1 MCVLNNTEVMFTHYI
16 SFLRTLFLKKKQSAL
31 LNTSGFAIGLTGF
44 MLIALWVSHEI
55 SFEQVHRDSDRIYR
69 TLLLKSTPGEGVEK
83 TPALPLMV
91 GVALK
96 ADFPQ
101 VEDMAWIYH
110 LDEEPLEFG
119 QLAKTEGHLVNVSDN
134 FFSFFSGFHFLEGD
148 PRDVLKEGQNGVV
161 ITEKV
166 KQALFGDAP
175 ALGKMVASNKYG
187 QRKERVIV
195 GVVRIPQTTHFR
207 FDMATFTLYSQEMLT
222 SWARDVDGS
231 RKNVYVKLHS
241 NALIT
246 PADKEAMADI
256 MKKNTGKPVKVLFQ
270 PLRDIHLF
278 SDYLY
283 FWDQPSGS
291 IQYVWIF
298 IALGVL
304 VLGMSMFNFSLLATA
319 KASTRAKEIGVRK
332 VAGARFPEIAG
343 QFMMESLVQTLVA
356 VVLALCLVFALLPWF
371 SAFTDKEFSVVLS
384 WRMLPEIFLLAMGV
398 GMVSGLYPAFYLNR
412 LDPVRCLKGGGLT
425 GSKLPFIRI
434 LSLVQFAAAAF
445 LLISTF
451 WIQRQMNFIYTKDLG
466 YDCRN
471 LVVVP
476 TGLFYGNGE
485 LVRALTA
492 NPSIESVSA
501 FSIPPTRKVYQ
512 TGYRMRWAG
521 QASTDTLNAVYFA
534 TDAAFADHFKLEL
547 LKGDY
552 LKTTY
557 DEYWNRGRSK
567 PVEGEEAPQV
577 SIPIVINETAWK
589 AMGVDDPVGMRVNQ
603 NDVIIGVVKDFHLA
617 TLHQTIQPTVFSCNP
632 EAISTLGIRIRGE
645 NREQALQF
653 IKEQYEKFRPERA
666 FSYTFLEDDL
676 KAMYAPERRQAKV
689 FLLFSMLAL
698 SIALLGI
705 IGLAAF
711 SAGLRTREIGLR
723 KVYGASQNTI
733 LKMINLD
740 FLRWVFAGICVAI
753 PVVWIVM
760 QKWIASF
767 AYQASPGIAIFL
779 LAAFLL
785 LAVAAAVVSWQCY
798 RVAGIN
804 PAAALRNE

>member
-1 MCVLNNTEVMFTHYI
+1 MFTHYI
-16 SFLRTLFLKKKQSAL
+16 SFLKMLFLKKRQSAL
-31 LNTSGFAIGLTGF
+31 LNTVGFAIGLTGF
-44 MLIALWVSHEI
+44 MLIALWVRHEI

-69 TLLLKSTPGEGVEK
+69 ALLLKSTPGEGVEK

-119 QLAKTEGHLVNVSDN
+119 QLAKTEGHQVNVSNN
-134 FFSFFSGFHFLEGD
+134 FFSFFSGFEFLEGD

-166 KQALFGDAP
+166 KRALFGDAP

-187 QRKERVIV
+187 QHKERIIT
-195 GVVRIPQTTHFR
+195 GVVRIPQTTHFK
-207 FDMATFTLYSQEMLT
+207 FDIATFSIDSKDMLT
-222 SWARDVDGS
+222 SWGRDIDGS
-231 RKNVYVKLHS
+231 RKNVYIKLHPH
-241 NALIT
+241 AVIT
-246 PADKEAMADI
+246 APDKEAMADI
-256 MKKNTGKPVKVLFQ
+256 VMKNTGRAEKLLFQ

-283 FWDQPSGS
+283 FWDQPVGS

-298 IALGVL
+298 IALGFL
-304 VLGMSMFNFSLLATA
+304 VLAMSMFNFSLLATA

-343 QFMMESLVQTLVA
+343 QFMLESFVQTLVA
-356 VVLALCLVFALLPWF
+356 VVISLVLVFVLLPWF
-371 SAFTDKEFSVVLS
+371 SAFTDKDFSAVLS
-384 WRMLPEIFLLAMGV
+384 WRIVPELLLLALIVGV
-398 GMVSGLYPAFYLNR
+398 VSGLYPAFYLNR
-412 LDPVRCLKGGGLT
+412 LDPVRCLKGGGVT
-425 GSKLPFIRI
+425 GSKLPFIRM

-451 WIQRQMNFIYTKDLG
+451 WIQKQMNYIFTKDLG
-466 YDCRN
+466 YDYRN
-471 LVVVP
+471 LVIVP
-476 TGLFYGNGE
+476 TGLFYGNGD
-485 LVRALTA
+485 LVRTLTT

-501 FSIPPTRKVYQ
+501 FSVPPTRKVYQ
-512 TGYRMRWAG
+512 TGYRMRWSG
-521 QASTDTLNAVYFA
+521 QASTDTLNAVYFS

-557 DEYWNRGRSK
+557 DDYWNRGRSK
-567 PVEGEEAPQV
+567 PAEGEEAPLV

-589 AMGVDDPVGMRVNQ
+589 AMGVDNPVGMRVNQ

-645 NREQALQF
+645 NREQTLQF
-653 IKEQYEKFRPERA
+653 IKEQYEKFRPERS

-723 KVYGASQNTI
+723 KVYGASPNRI
-733 LKMINLD
+733 LQMINLD

-753 PVVWIVM
+753 PVVVIVM

-779 LAAFLL
+779 LAALL
-785 LAVAAAVVSWQCY
+785 LLGVAAAVVSWQCY
-798 RVAGIN
+798 RVAAIN
-804 PAAALRNE
+804 PAEAMRNE